1 MKKTFLLLAACIISM
16 LASAQIL
23 QVVSVEKLS
32 TASHPDARVAG
43 ISPLGDYVLITDG
56 GENGLHRYDLAT
68 NKLTTITKAPAA
80 GFNVQ
85 ISQDGKQLAFSE
97 MVINADRSITHNI
110 HQVNM
115 VESKTQLLANH
126 QADLSNLRLAEA
138 NVSLINVDCQV
149 YLIKNGKRI
158 HIAPQGEE
166 YTYIWQSL
174 SPDKTKI
181 CYYVS
186 ELGCYVCDLNG
197 QNSQFIG
204 YDCRAARWYDNNT
217 LIGMYDLDDEHRTVA
232 SRIVAYTLDG
242 KYQILTGPDMIAMYP
257 FATDGKIAFSTVEG
271 KAYIMNVK

>member
-138 NVSLINVDCQV
+138 NVKNVSLTNFDAIAQIAADEN
-149 YLIKNGKRI
+149 YIK
-158 HIAPQGEE
+158 PE
-166 YTYIWQSL
+166 
-174 SPDKTKI
+174 D
-181 CYYVS
+181 V
-186 ELGCYVCDLNG
+186 
-197 QNSQFIG
+197 
-204 YDCRAARWYDNNT
+204 AR
-217 LIGMYDLDDEHRTVA
+217 L
-232 SRIVAYTLDG
+232 
-242 KYQILTGPDMIAMYP
+242 
-257 FATDGKIAFSTVEG
+257 IAFRNNPSDESWIG
-271 KAYIMNVK
+271 AKA